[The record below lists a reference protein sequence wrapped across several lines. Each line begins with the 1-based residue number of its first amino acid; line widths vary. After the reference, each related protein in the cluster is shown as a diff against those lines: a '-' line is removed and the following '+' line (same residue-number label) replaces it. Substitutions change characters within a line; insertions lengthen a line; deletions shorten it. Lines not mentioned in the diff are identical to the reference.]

1 MYEITTTITAAND
14 VVDTDTWVEDFA
26 TQEEALQF
34 LTEFVSYE
42 ASRLYEELGK
52 VGDRTFVAI
61 DDVPHRAM
69 RRSASGT
76 TRRDGAKPLEG
87 NVTITARRV
96 A

>member
-1 MYEITTTITAAND
+1 MFEITTTITAND
-14 VVDTDTWVEDFA
+14 TVIDTDSWVEDFA

-42 ASRLYEELGK
+42 ASRLYDELK
-52 VGDRTFVAI
+52 AVGDRVFVAI

-76 TRRDGAKPLEG
+76 SRRYGSAPIDGT
-87 NVTITARRV
+87 VTVTARRV

>member
-1 MYEITTTITAAND
+1 MFEITTTITAAND

-26 TQEEALQF
+26 TQQEALEF

-52 VGDRTFVAI
+52 LGDRTFVAI

-76 TRRDGAKPLEG
+76 TRRDGAKPIEG

>member
-1 MYEITTTITAAND
+1 MYEITTTITTAND

-34 LTEFVSYE
+34 LNEFVSYE
-42 ASRLYEELGK
+42 ASRLYDELK
-52 VGDRTFVAI
+52 AVGDRVFVAI

-69 RRSASGT
+69 RRTASGT
-76 TRRDGAKPLEG
+76 SRRYGSAPIDGT
-87 NVTITARRV
+87 VTVTARRV